1 MKLTRRTETI
11 VWAATV
17 VTAVLCGAV
26 TLLVPGREDFEDTLM
41 QFRVD
46 FLNEPLGI
54 AITMLVLTNFAL
66 AFAVTT
72 PMAKTWLKREAARQ
86 HPDLVFMQY
95 FVITLAL
102 YEMCAVLGLVY
113 ALLQGEEVR
122 APHSL
127 QLIALPLCLVGL
139 VKFLWV
145 DAPEMR
151 ELVTQIRDRPE
162 SEDSAPPEIREET
175 PQSSPQ

>member
-1 MKLTRRTETI
+1 MKLTRRTETML
-11 VWAATV
+11 WAATV
-17 VTAVLCGAV
+17 VAALVCGAV
-26 TLLVPGREDFEDTLM
+26 ALLIPGRLDFEDSLM
-41 QFRVD
+41 QFHVD

-72 PMAKTWLKREAARQ
+72 PMGKSWLKRELARE
-86 HPDLVFMQY
+86 HPHLVYAQY

-102 YEMCAVLGLVY
+102 YEACAVLGLVY
-113 ALLQGEEVR
+113 AVIHGSEVR

-127 QLIALPLCLVGL
+127 ELIALPLCLVGL

-151 ELVTQIRDRPE
+151 ETVAAVAE
-162 SEDSAPPEIREET
+162 SNAKASET
-175 PQSSPQ
+175 GESD